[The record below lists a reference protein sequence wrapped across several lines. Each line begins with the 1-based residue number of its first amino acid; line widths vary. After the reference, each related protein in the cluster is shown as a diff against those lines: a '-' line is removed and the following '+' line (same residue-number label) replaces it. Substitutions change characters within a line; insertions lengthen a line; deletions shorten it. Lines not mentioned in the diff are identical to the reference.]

1 MSLNEE
7 LQGIQQDLDDI
18 VAAKPHH
25 ESSVLA
31 FG

>member
-18 VAAKPHH
+18 VAAKPHR
-25 ESSVLA
+25 ESFLA